1 MPSTRSQGTTAP
13 VAHPEPA
20 RTARRRPAAT
30 SATSPAPPTPSSAGE
45 EMPSWFASAFTN
57 LSSQIKGVQEE
68 ATAARAEVAK
78 LKAAQSLTSQIT
90 QAPKPK
96 LKSPGLQA
104 QFATNETVLQKVDA
118 AISVLPDSAPE
129 AKELLTQGK
138 HEICKRQKHLKIADS
153 FDWETVRVYEEG
165 SVGDSLADDKR
176 IADAAST
183 ARRLKQLQPRERFQ
197 PETERPYPSRNFRA
211 PSFGNNSQFERRPS
225 GHGPFVI
232 GVLML

>member
-1 MPSTRSQGTTAP
+1 
-13 VAHPEPA
+13 
-20 RTARRRPAAT
+20 
-30 SATSPAPPTPSSAGE
+30 
-45 EMPSWFASAFTN
+45 MPSWFASAFIN

-153 FDWETVRVYEEG
+153 FDWETVRVYLEKRSCQLFYYCVHMAEKTTSLCYVSFYVRCSVFHLGYVSLYVRCSVLDLPTRGSRVLCTCTADIVFSACSPRIRVRMCMREELYFLLW
-165 SVGDSLADDKR
+165 SCFLHELFRIFRLLAWL
-176 IADAAST
+176 ISF
-183 ARRLKQLQPRERFQ
+183 RRC
-197 PETERPYPSRNFRA
+197 
-211 PSFGNNSQFERRPS
+211 
-225 GHGPFVI
+225 
-232 GVLML
+232 